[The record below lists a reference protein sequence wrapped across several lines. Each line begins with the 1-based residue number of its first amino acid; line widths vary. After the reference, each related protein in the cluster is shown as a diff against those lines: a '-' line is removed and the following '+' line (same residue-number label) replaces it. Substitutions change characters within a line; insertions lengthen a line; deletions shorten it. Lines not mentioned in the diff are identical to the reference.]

1 MWLLVSVITYEMD
14 YQVIFNIALGVIGT
28 VAGWFFKLAHDK
40 IKELESEINDVEEN
54 HEDDH
59 REVIQRINDLALSLP
74 DKYVNKNDFDNLAK
88 VMHHRFDKLEEKI
101 DSLKK

>member
-1 MWLLVSVITYEMD
+1 MD
-14 YQVIFNIALGVIGT
+14 YQVVFNIALGLIGT
-28 VAGWFFKLAHDK
+28 IGGWFFKAVYDK
-40 IKELESEINDVEEN
+40 IKELESEINDLEEN

-59 REVIQRINDLALSLP
+59 REVIERINNLALSLP
-74 DKYVNKNDFDNLAK
+74 DKYVNKNDFNNLAK